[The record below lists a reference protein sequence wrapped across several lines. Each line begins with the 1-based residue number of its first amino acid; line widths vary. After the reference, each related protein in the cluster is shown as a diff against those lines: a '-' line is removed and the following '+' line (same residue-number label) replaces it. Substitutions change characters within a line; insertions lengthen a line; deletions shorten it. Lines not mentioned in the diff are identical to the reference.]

1 MEDAF
6 NYYLSKARIWVE
18 CAFGEIDMRWGIFWK
33 KLSFNLDNT
42 VNIIDAALRLHNF
55 IVDYRN
61 EEKKKNN
68 KDSSEDKEDFNEF
81 EKELSEFS
89 KLYPESIVGVFG
101 DGVNDETFQGR
112 NTRAIEELR
121 SLGMDM
127 RDNMRNQ
134 LARHN
139 KKRVNTRGYKKNQ
152 NNHVRMTNY

>member
-1 MEDAF
+1 
-6 NYYLSKARIWVE
+6 
-18 CAFGEIDMRWGIFWK
+18 MRWGIFWK

-139 KKRVNTRGYKKNQ
+139 KKRLNSRGYKKKTKQ
-152 NNHVRMTNY
+152 